1 MGVVNKIR
9 AISGLI
15 KEELIEEIVSLGER
29 SFRAVQIR
37 DWLFKKRVGS
47 FEEMGN
53 LPKGLRALLRDY
65 FVFRTLRFKRLAKS
79 LDGTTK
85 YLFEL
90 MDGQTIETVLIPEKD
105 HMTLCVSS
113 QVGCAMGCIF
123 CLTGKGGF
131 RRNLTCAEIVDQVLE
146 VKRLADKRP
155 PITNIVFM
163 GMGEPLLNLEE
174 VIKAIKILIDPDGLS
189 FSHRRVT
196 VSTSGI
202 IPGIRQMGRELK
214 VNLAVSLNAPNEEI
228 RSQIMPINK
237 RYPLRELLATL
248 KDYPLQKGRRI
259 TFEYVLIKGIN
270 ASERHAKE
278 LSGIIKG
285 IPCKVNLIP
294 LNSFPGLGLEAPEEE
309 EILDFQ
315 RILFEENITAIIR
328 KSKGQDILAACGQ
341 LRAETD

>member
-9 AISGLI
+9 AISGLT
-15 KEELIEEIVSLGER
+15 KEELVEEIVGLGER

-123 CLTGKGGF
+123 CLTGRGGF

-174 VIKAIKILIDPDGLS
+174 VIKTIKILIDPEGLS

-270 ASERHAKE
+270 ASERYAKE